1 LHFWR
6 QIRLCQL
13 RAKLPVSAVDAA
25 PHLFYGAVMENFKT
39 IYVETLETLE
49 KSPDLYMMVALAG
62 LLFVAVAANFV
73 VKRVLLRLLVRGV
86 GLTKLG
92 RDKELLNHSVLRRL
106 ANIVPAIIILNGL
119 PLIPNMPEW
128 LQAALHNV
136 AAAFVIL
143 VVALS
148 VNAALNAA
156 NLLYSRKPKAAL
168 RPIKFYIQILQIAV
182 SIIAVILMIATLID
196 KSPLILLSG
205 LGAMAAVLMLVF
217 QDTLLS
223 LVASVQISSSDMVR
237 IGDWIE
243 MPQLNADGDVIDI
256 ALHTVKVQ
264 NWDKTITTLPTRR
277 LISEPFKNWRGM
289 QESGGRRIKR
299 ALYIDQNSIHFL
311 TAEEKAHLQRFRLL
325 RNYMAEKEQEISA
338 WNAELVQQGEEPM
351 NMRRP
356 TNIGTFRAYVQIYLR
371 NHPGVNQNMTLLV
384 RQLSPGSDG
393 LPLEIYAFTNNTQ
406 WAVYE
411 GIQSDIF
418 DHLYAIM
425 PEFGL
430 NAFQAPSGRDFQI
443 LQPIK
448 P

>member
-1 LHFWR
+1 
-6 QIRLCQL
+6 
-13 RAKLPVSAVDAA
+13 
-25 PHLFYGAVMENFKT
+25 
-39 IYVETLETLE
+39 
-49 KSPDLYMMVALAG
+49 
-62 LLFVAVAANFV
+62 
-73 VKRVLLRLLVRGV
+73 
-86 GLTKLG
+86 
-92 RDKELLNHSVLRRL
+92 
-106 ANIVPAIIILNGL
+106 
-119 PLIPNMPEW
+119 
-128 LQAALHNV
+128 
-136 AAAFVIL
+136 
-143 VVALS
+143 
-148 VNAALNAA
+148 
-156 NLLYSRKPKAAL
+156 
-168 RPIKFYIQILQIAV
+168 
-182 SIIAVILMIATLID
+182 
-196 KSPLILLSG
+196 
-205 LGAMAAVLMLVF
+205 
-217 QDTLLS
+217 
-223 LVASVQISSSDMVR
+223 
-237 IGDWIE
+237 
-243 MPQLNADGDVIDI
+243 
-256 ALHTVKVQ
+256 
-264 NWDKTITTLPTRR
+264 
-277 LISEPFKNWRGM
+277 M